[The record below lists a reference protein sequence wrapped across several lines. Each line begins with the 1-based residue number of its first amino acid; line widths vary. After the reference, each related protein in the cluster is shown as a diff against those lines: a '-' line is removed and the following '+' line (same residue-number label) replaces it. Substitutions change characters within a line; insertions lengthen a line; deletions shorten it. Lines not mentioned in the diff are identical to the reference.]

1 MLNEQNLKIK
11 AEEIEYTEQKED
23 QLGVNSH
30 RIQKSKCKLGK
41 LLNRLNK
48 NNALKN
54 LDKDLR
60 SLIKICNSNG
70 PKKEI
75 DHPRFK
81 PYTQSILLKLQLNNI
96 LTRIPLTIQ
105 VLTSKWQQN
114 TQMVGKVMKLIAS
127 LLQQF
132 EILNDSKEEN
142 NWKELEFEF
151 ENELNIKM
159 FASSKLSTNSLIND
173 EDIEIERIKPAVVHI
188 MTFKKEEKIENA
200 NQNKLSNRIENSVYK
215 PISDLISNSS
225 SNLVAFV
232 SNKLIDD
239 TENFNFV
246 EANTSSSFGEN
257 NSINLAEKSSQIS
270 KRSGEFQ
277 LSAFKQSFLTRNL
290 FLLNKRNE
298 PDRVCLPRILC
309 KNRKKANFQQEK
321 SGINLTNLIFKQI
334 DALFEKM
341 KASNGI
347 DRQTTL
353 LLASAFPSYNG
364 QNKKQTEHLF
374 ENVSTLLLGY
384 RPTKIK
390 YDSNGSLLNI
400 ENYYEDEIEYFNLIK
415 EKTKCLEFDYNL
427 YDPFKDKKLITDLYK
442 SQNSKYLVDT
452 VCDVVNDMVSVVCV
466 YNKAKTNDASV
477 GVLADSD
484 EELSPLN
491 KIVDATSLDN
501 IKTTTSSF
509 KPITRFKIIT
519 STNLE
524 KKFPTKSSDQLFFD
538 NLP

>member
-1 MLNEQNLKIK
+1 MLNEQNTKIK
-11 AEEIEYTEQKED
+11 AEEIESQKEE
-23 QLGVNSH
+23 QFGVNSD
-30 RIQKSKCKLGK
+30 RIQKSKCKLDK
-41 LLNRLNK
+41 LLNHLNR

-60 SLIKICNSNG
+60 SLIKISNSNG

-75 DHPRFK
+75 DHPRFR
-81 PYTQSILLKLQLNNI
+81 PYTQSILLKLQLNNMT
-96 LTRIPLTIQ
+96 TRIPLTIQ

-132 EILNDSKEEN
+132 ETLNDSKEEN

-159 FASSKLSTNSLIND
+159 FASCKLSTNSFIND

-188 MTFKKEEKIENA
+188 MTFKKEEKNENA
-200 NQNKLSNRIENSVYK
+200 NQNKLSNRIEKSVYK

-232 SNKLIDD
+232 SNKLIID
-239 TENFNFV
+239 TEIFNFV
-246 EANTSSSFGEN
+246 EANTITSFGEN
-257 NSINLAEKSSQIS
+257 NSINLPEKSSQIS
-270 KRSGEFQ
+270 TRSGEFQ
-277 LSAFKQSFLTRNL
+277 LSTFKQSFLTRNV

-309 KNRKKANFQQEK
+309 KNRKKVNFQQEK
-321 SGINLTNLIFKQI
+321 SGINLTNLIFKQV

-341 KASNGI
+341 KACNVI

-353 LLASAFPSYNG
+353 LLASAFPSYSG
-364 QNKKQTEHLF
+364 QNKKQSEHFF
-374 ENVSTLLLGY
+374 ESVSTFLLDY

-400 ENYYEDEIEYFNLIK
+400 ENYYKDEIKYFNLIK
-415 EKTKCLEFDYNL
+415 EKTKCLEFDYKL

-452 VCDVVNDMVSVVCV
+452 VCDVVNDMVSVICV

-491 KIVDATSLDN
+491 KIADAASLN
-501 IKTTTSSF
+501 SIKPTTSSF
-509 KPITRFKIIT
+509 NSKTRFKIIT

-524 KKFPTKSSDQLFFD
+524 KEFPTKPSGQFFVD
-538 NLP
+538 DLP